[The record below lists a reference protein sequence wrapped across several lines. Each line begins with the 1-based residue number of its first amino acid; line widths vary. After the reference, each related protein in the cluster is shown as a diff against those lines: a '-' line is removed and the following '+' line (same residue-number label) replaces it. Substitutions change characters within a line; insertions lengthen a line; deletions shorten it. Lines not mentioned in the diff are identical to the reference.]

1 MLKDK
6 WHARGCTF
14 VTKNARK
21 KAFSLDKREKK
32 TREREREGENEKKK
46 KERKRERKEG

>member
-1 MLKDK
+1 MLLKDK

-14 VTKNARK
+14 VTKTHAKRLFRWARERRK
-21 KAFSLDKREKK
+21 QE
-32 TREREREGENEKKK
+32 RERERENEKKK